1 MLQLVGNE
9 GRDKTRNDTTP
20 TPTYKKGYG
29 KAKWG
34 RFVYEILKMVMQR
47 QSIAVACCS
56 PECVLFTGWWTF
68 VRAQLSI
75 LLNTMHIMYNG
86 VYKGASPRW
95 ADARLRLRAY
105 P

>member
-1 MLQLVGNE
+1 MEKQSGVG
-9 GRDKTRNDTTP
+9 
-20 TPTYKKGYG
+20 
-29 KAKWG
+29 
-34 RFVYEILKMVMQR
+34 FVYEILKMVMQR

-95 ADARLRLRAY
+95 ADAHLRLRAY
-105 P
+105 L